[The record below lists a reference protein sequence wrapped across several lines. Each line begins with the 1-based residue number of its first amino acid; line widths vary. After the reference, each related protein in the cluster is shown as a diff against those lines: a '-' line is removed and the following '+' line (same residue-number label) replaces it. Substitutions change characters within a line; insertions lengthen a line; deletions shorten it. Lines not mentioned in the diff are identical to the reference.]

1 VNFWRSWHN
10 FCARIFRRG
19 SSCNQSKLQKPLIL
33 QWFCI
38 VPAVGISQ
46 AEVVLSEQKHLI
58 KTKPKGKI
66 MKLIQYE
73 RPGLAWPTFGRLAN
87 LQDELNHL
95 FESPLRAWAPV
106 LDVHEDADNF
116 VIRAELPGLKR
127 NDISVSLQDG
137 ALVISGERT
146 VEKVEEGVE
155 VHRQERFYGK
165 FQRALTLPTPVA
177 ADKIKAQYKD
187 GVLTVTLPKAEEA
200 KPKQIDISV
209 N

>member
-1 VNFWRSWHN
+1 
-10 FCARIFRRG
+10 
-19 SSCNQSKLQKPLIL
+19 
-33 QWFCI
+33 
-38 VPAVGISQ
+38 
-46 AEVVLSEQKHLI
+46 LSEQKHLT
-58 KTKPKGKI
+58 KTKLKGKN

-73 RPGLAWPTFGRLAN
+73 RPGLAWPTFGRLAS
-87 LQDELNHL
+87 LQEELDSL

-106 LDVHEDADNF
+106 VDVREDADNF

-127 NDISVSLQDG
+127 DDISVSLQDG

-146 VEKVEEGVE
+146 VEKVEDGVE
-155 VHRQERFYGK
+155 VHRQERYYGK
-165 FQRALTLPTPVA
+165 FQRALSLPAPVA